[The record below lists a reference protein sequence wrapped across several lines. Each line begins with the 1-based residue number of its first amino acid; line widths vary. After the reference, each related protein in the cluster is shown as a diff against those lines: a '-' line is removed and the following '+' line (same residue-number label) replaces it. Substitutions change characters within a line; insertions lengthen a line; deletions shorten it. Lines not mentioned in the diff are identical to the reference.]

1 MFVIDCVQKS
11 LSMRVLLHVIGTC
24 VKSDISNNP
33 VFTKHYTRSITNVC
47 VVHWNTDNDNDL
59 ITEVTHNIRERIK
72 LQLEV

>member
-1 MFVIDCVQKS
+1 MVVDVRCTACDWY
-11 LSMRVLLHVIGTC
+11 L
-24 VKSDISNNP
+24 VKSYISNNP